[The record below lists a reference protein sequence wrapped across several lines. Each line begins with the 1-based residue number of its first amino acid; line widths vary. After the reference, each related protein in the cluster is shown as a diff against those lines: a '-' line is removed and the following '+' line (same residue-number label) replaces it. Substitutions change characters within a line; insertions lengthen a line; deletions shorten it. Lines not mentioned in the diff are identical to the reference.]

1 MRRLLREIATSGSV
15 AGDVTTLEDFSVLEK
30 LRRGRRISTDGR
42 KTAVRPSSITNLPN
56 PGRRRGRREFY
67 RRGWVLGTSG
77 NFSMLLARKPLRIC
91 VTASGIEKGNLD
103 ETNFLELDDDAEILQ
118 GFGKPSAETLL
129 HLTIYRFMP
138 KARSILHTHSVWG
151 TILSDHYFEQGAIE
165 IEGYEMLKGLAGVKT
180 HEHTEKVPI
189 VENSQDYIALSHVIE
204 NVIRDNARHPRHL
217 SPPARA
223 LYLGR
228 KRAEARRHVEIFEFL
243 FEVIGRQLK

>member
-1 MRRLLREIATSGSV
+1 M
-15 AGDVTTLEDFSVLEK
+15 AGKPGLTASTTEMAEA
-30 LRRGRRISTDGR
+30 G
-42 KTAVRPSSITNLPN
+42 
-56 PGRRRGRREFY
+56 REFY
-67 RRGWVLGTSG
+67 HRGWVLGTSG

-151 TILSDHYFEQGAIE
+151 TILSDHFFEQGAIE
-165 IEGYEMLKGLAGVKT
+165 INGYEMLKGLSGIKT
-180 HEHTEKVPI
+180 HEHHEKVPI
-189 VENSQDYIALSHVIE
+189 IENSQDYIALSHVIE
-204 NVIRDNARHPRHL
+204 NVVRDNDGIHGIYLRRHG
-217 SPPARA
+217 
-223 LYLGR
+223 LYTWGESV
-228 KRAEARRHVEIFEFL
+228 AEARRHVEIFEFL